1 MPPLNLLIKP
11 ASGRCNM
18 RCRYCFYADE
28 TAHREV
34 DDYGL
39 MPEDVLEAMIRKSL
53 AHAEGACTFGFQGG
67 EPTLRGLDFFRRAVE
82 LQQKYNV
89 NNVRID
95 NALQTNGTL
104 INEEW
109 AQFFADNRFLIGL
122 SLDGMAGLHNK
133 NRPDARGEGTLRR
146 VLDTAQLLRR
156 HDVTFNVLT
165 VVTNDTA
172 DKLDLVYDFFARHDL
187 RWQQYIPCLDAREVL
202 ADKDLLVKKSVWIF
216 GGDGWAYDIG
226 YGGLDHVLAQN
237 QDVNVLVLDTE
248 VYSNTGGQS
257 SKSTPTGSVAKFAA
271 AGKRTK
277 KKDLGMMAMSY
288 GYVYVATV
296 AMSANPVQLLKAMN
310 EAEAYPG
317 PSLIIAY
324 APCINH
330 GINMSMA
337 QAEIRKAVEAGYWP
351 LYRFNPELAEQGKN
365 PLTLDSKEPTGDYQ
379 AFIRGETRYAT
390 LLKQFPEAAEK
401 LFAKNEEDA
410 KERLESYKK
419 MAAE

>member
-109 AQFFADNRFLIGL
+109 AQFFADSRFLIGL

-146 VLDTAQLLRR
+146 AGCRR
-156 HDVTFNVLT
+156 LGHGTP
-165 VVTNDTA
+165 
-172 DKLDLVYDFFARHDL
+172 R
-187 RWQQYIPCLDAREVL
+187 
-202 ADKDLLVKKSVWIF
+202 
-216 GGDGWAYDIG
+216 G
-226 YGGLDHVLAQN
+226 
-237 QDVNVLVLDTE
+237 
-248 VYSNTGGQS
+248 TGC
-257 SKSTPTGSVAKFAA
+257 A
-271 AGKRTK
+271 AGTGWCRR
-277 KKDLGMMAMSY
+277 GCGGSGCVWRSGQRHARRRQ
-288 GYVYVATV
+288 GR
-296 AMSANPVQLLKAMN
+296 
-310 EAEAYPG
+310 G
-317 PSLIIAY
+317 P
-324 APCINH
+324 P
-330 GINMSMA
+330 
-337 QAEIRKAVEAGYWP
+337 
-351 LYRFNPELAEQGKN
+351 
-365 PLTLDSKEPTGDYQ
+365 
-379 AFIRGETRYAT
+379 
-390 LLKQFPEAAEK
+390 
-401 LFAKNEEDA
+401 
-410 KERLESYKK
+410 
-419 MAAE
+419 

>member
-133 NRPDARGEGTLRR
+133 NRPDARGGHAAPGAGYRP
-146 VLDTAQLLRR
+146 AAAPPRR
-156 HDVTFNVLT
+156 HL
-165 VVTNDTA
+165 
-172 DKLDLVYDFFARHDL
+172 
-187 RWQQYIPCLDAREVL
+187 
-202 ADKDLLVKKSVWIF
+202 
-216 GGDGWAYDIG
+216 
-226 YGGLDHVLAQN
+226 
-237 QDVNVLVLDTE
+237 
-248 VYSNTGGQS
+248 
-257 SKSTPTGSVAKFAA
+257 
-271 AGKRTK
+271 
-277 KKDLGMMAMSY
+277 
-288 GYVYVATV
+288 
-296 AMSANPVQLLKAMN
+296 
-310 EAEAYPG
+310 
-317 PSLIIAY
+317 
-324 APCINH
+324 
-330 GINMSMA
+330 
-337 QAEIRKAVEAGYWP
+337 
-351 LYRFNPELAEQGKN
+351 
-365 PLTLDSKEPTGDYQ
+365 
-379 AFIRGETRYAT
+379 
-390 LLKQFPEAAEK
+390 
-401 LFAKNEEDA
+401 
-410 KERLESYKK
+410 
-419 MAAE
+419 